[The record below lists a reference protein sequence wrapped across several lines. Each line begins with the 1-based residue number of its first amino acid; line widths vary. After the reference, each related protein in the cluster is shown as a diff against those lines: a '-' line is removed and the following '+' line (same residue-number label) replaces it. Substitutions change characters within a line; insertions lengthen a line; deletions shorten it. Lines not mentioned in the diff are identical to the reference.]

1 MRIMKLKNQVTV
13 LLMLVAGATI
23 TVSCKKEARD
33 NKPKTNTE
41 LLTTGSWKRIGF
53 VSDPAYDWYGDGTYT
68 TNLLSLM
75 YPCELDNF
83 ETYYTD
89 GTWELN
95 EGQTKCDESDPQ
107 ARTLPWAF
115 TDNETKIVFNGFDE
129 YIVVELTATRLTLG
143 QAFLQ
148 NGVLYQQTQTYSH

>member
-1 MRIMKLKNQVTV
+1 MKLKTQLAA
-13 LLMLVAGATI
+13 LLILVAGATAI
-23 TVSCKKEARD
+23 VSCKKDVKEA
-33 NKPKTNTE
+33 KQKTKME
-41 LLTTGSWKRIGF
+41 LLTTGSWTRTGF
-53 VSDPAYDWYGDGTYT
+53 VSDPAYDWYGDGTYA
-68 TNLLSLM
+68 TNLLSIM

-95 EGQTKCDESDPQ
+95 EGTTKCEGSDPQ

-115 TDNETKIVFNGFDE
+115 AESETKLVFNGWDE
-129 YIVVELTATRLTLG
+129 YILVELTPTTLKLG

>member
-1 MRIMKLKNQVTV
+1 MKSRIRLAA
-13 LLMLVAGATI
+13 LLVLVAGATV
-23 TVSCKKEARD
+23 TASCNKEARET
-33 NKPKTNTE
+33 KQKTKME
-41 LLTTGSWKRIGF
+41 LLTTGSWKRTDF
-53 VSDPAYDWYGDGTYT
+53 VSDPAYDWYGDGTFA
-68 TNLLSLM
+68 TNILSIM

-95 EGQTKCDESDPQ
+95 EGQTKCDEFDPQ

-115 TDNETKIVFNGFDE
+115 ADNETKLVFNGFDE
-129 YIVVELTATRLTLG
+129 YILVELTATKLTLG

>member
-1 MRIMKLKNQVTV
+1 MRIMKQKTQLAA
-13 LLMLVAGATI
+13 LMVLVAATV

-33 NKPKTNTE
+33 TKQKTKME
-41 LLTTGSWKRIGF
+41 LLTSGSWKRTSF
-53 VSDPAYDWYGDGTYT
+53 VSDPAYDWYGDGNFS
-68 TNLLSLM
+68 TNLLNIM
-75 YPCELDNF
+75 RPCELDNF

-95 EGQTKCDESDPQ
+95 EGPAKCDEWDPQ

-115 TDNETKIVFNGFDE
+115 AENETKLVFNGWDE
-129 YIVVELTATRLTLG
+129 YIVVELTATTLKLG

-148 NGVLYQQTQTYSH
+148 DGVLYTQDQTYSH

>member
-1 MRIMKLKNQVTV
+1 MKSRIQRAAM
-13 LLMLVAGATI
+13 LMLVTGATV
-23 TVSCKKEARD
+23 TVSCKKEARET
-33 NKPKTNTE
+33 KQKTKME
-41 LLTTGSWKRIGF
+41 LLTTGTWKRTDF
-53 VSDPAYDWYGDGTYT
+53 VSNPAYDWYGDGTFA
-68 TNLLSLM
+68 TNILSIM

-95 EGQTKCDESDPQ
+95 EGPTKCDEFDPQ

-115 TDNETKIVFNGFDE
+115 ADNETKLVFNGFDE
-129 YIVVELTATRLTLG
+129 YILVELTATKLTLG

>member
-1 MRIMKLKNQVTV
+1 MKSKIQLAA
-13 LLMLVAGATI
+13 LLMLVAGATVY
-23 TVSCKKEARD
+23 VSCKKEARET
-33 NKPKTNTE
+33 KQKTKME
-41 LLTTGSWKRIGF
+41 LLTTGSWKRTDF
-53 VSDPAYDWYGDGTYT
+53 VSDPAYDWYGDGTFA
-68 TNLLSLM
+68 TNLLSIM

-83 ETYYTD
+83 ETYYAD

-95 EGQTKCDESDPQ
+95 EGPAKCDEWDPQ

-115 TDNETKIVFNGFDE
+115 AENETKLVFNGFDE
-129 YIVVELTATRLTLG
+129 YVLVELTATKLTLG

>member
-1 MRIMKLKNQVTV
+1 MKLKTQLAA
-13 LLMLVAGATI
+13 LLMLVAGATV
-23 TVSCKKEARD
+23 TVSCKKDIKED
-33 NKPKTNTE
+33 KQKTKME
-41 LLTTGSWKRIGF
+41 LLTSGSWIRTSF
-53 VSDPAYDWYGDGTYT
+53 VSDPAYDWYGDGNFA
-68 TNLLSLM
+68 TNLLNIM
-75 YPCELDNF
+75 NPCELDNF

-95 EGQTKCDESDPQ
+95 EGQTKCDEWDPQ

-115 TDNETKIVFNGFDE
+115 TENETKIVFNGWDE
-129 YIVVELTATRLTLG
+129 YILVELTPTKLTLG

>member
-1 MRIMKLKNQVTV
+1 MKSRIQLAA
-13 LLMLVAGATI
+13 LLMLVAGATVA
-23 TVSCKKEARD
+23 VSCKKEARET
-33 NKPKTNTE
+33 KPKTKTE
-41 LLTTGSWKRIGF
+41 LLTTGSWKRTDF
-53 VSDPAYDWYGDGTYT
+53 VSDPAYDWYGDGTFA
-68 TNLLSLM
+68 TNILSIM

-83 ETYYTD
+83 EIYHTD

-95 EGQTKCDESDPQ
+95 EGPTKCDEFGPQ

-115 TDNETKIVFNGFDE
+115 ADNETKLVFNGFDE
-129 YIVVELTATRLTLG
+129 YILVELTATKLTLG

>member
-1 MRIMKLKNQVTV
+1 MKIRNQLGA
-13 LLMLVAGATI
+13 LLLLVAGASTI
-23 TVSCKKEARD
+23 VSCKKDVKE
-33 NKPKTNTE
+33 NMQKTKTE
-41 LLTTGSWKRIGF
+41 LLTTGSWKRTSF
-53 VSDPAYDWYGDGTYT
+53 VSDPAYDWYGDGTFA
-68 TNLLSLM
+68 TNLLSIM

-83 ETYYTD
+83 ETYYAD

-95 EGQTKCDESDPQ
+95 EGPTKCDELDQQ

-115 TDNETKIVFNGFDE
+115 AENETKLVFNGFDE
-129 YIVVELTATRLTLG
+129 YILVELTATTLTLG